1 MQKNLVIIG
10 VIFTVFLSS
19 CGNNTTSD
27 TSSGSGT
34 MQKTPFV
41 VKTMKINT
49 WSGISFIEKTGRIT
63 ASSSL
68 TLTSQWAWEIWKILV
83 KEWQKVKA
91 GGTIAVLKDTINNFD
106 LKLFQAENTLKVQ
119 EASIDTTK
127 INLEQSV
134 ENARIAYERSKKNLE
149 TLTAKNDI
157 LEATLMSTNKKT
169 LDTYNINYTSYLLD
183 IEKNMTQ
190 MLYEGDKILGIT
202 TAFEYAN
209 DGWEPYLGT
218 RVWNSKA
225 TASNDWNKTWG
236 MRGTIRE
243 KIEKWTHLDITNP
256 IKDLDLVATWITQTR
271 IYADSMIFMIQNDT
285 IGAGLSQELQT
296 GWITTWNW
304 FRALIGWSETAFNSW
319 KAGALSF
326 LKSYK
331 NDELGTRLAVASLSR
346 ELTEDEVA
354 SLAENSEAKLT
365 FDTTKIN
372 LKDQIDNAKLSLE
385 QNEQLY
391 KTAIE
396 LQQANLAQLDA
407 TKKNAEISLD
417 QARRDY
423 SKLSISAP
431 IDGNITKVIANVWQ
445 TVNVGSA
452 IAEFSGKL
460 PQITIDL
467 DTQLA
472 STLMPWDTVIIELEK
487 TKMLTGVI
495 SAVSNV
501 SSSNLLS
508 TVRISVQNGEKYI
521 GQTVNIT
528 FTSRPSESVNNI
540 FLLPINAVKII
551 SEEEG
556 EIYTLSETG
565 SLSKKTV
572 KLWKVGDTNI
582 EIMWTFKPKES
593 LITTDMSNYDEV
605 KNIIQAQ

>member
-1 MQKNLVIIG
+1 MKKNLVIIG
-10 VIFTVFLSS
+10 VIFSVLLSS
-19 CGNNTTSD
+19 CGNNTTTD
-27 TSSGSGT
+27 TPAGSGT
-34 MQKTPFV
+34 TQKTPFV

-49 WSGISFIEKTGRIT
+49 WSGIVFVEKTGRIT

-68 TLTSQWAWEIWKILV
+68 TLTSQWAGEIWKILV

-91 GGTIAVLKDTINNFD
+91 GTTIAVLKDTVNNFD
-106 LKLFQAENTLKVQ
+106 LRLSQAENTLKVQ
-119 EASIDTTK
+119 ETSIDTTK

-134 ENARIAYERSKKNLE
+134 ENARIAYERAKKTLE
-149 TLTAKNDI
+149 TLTAKNGI
-157 LEATLMSTNKKT
+157 LEATLMNTNQKT
-169 LDTYNINYTSYLLD
+169 LDTYNINYKSYLLD

-202 TAFEYAN
+202 TNFEYAN
-209 DGWEPYLGT
+209 DAWEPYLGT

-225 TASNDWNKTWG
+225 LALNDWNRTWA
-236 MRGTIRE
+236 MRGDIRA
-243 KIEKWTHLDITNP
+243 KIEKWTDLDFTNP
-256 IKDLDLVATWITQTR
+256 IKDLELVATWIAQTR
-271 IYADSMIFMIQNDT
+271 TYADSMLFMIQNNV

-296 GWITTWNW
+296 GWLASWNGL
-304 FRALIGWSETAFNSW
+304 RSQIGWSETAFNAW

-331 NDELGTRLAVASLSR
+331 NNELWTRLAVASLSR
-346 ELTEDEVA
+346 ELTAEENT
-354 SLAENSEAKLT
+354 SLAANAEAKLT

-385 QNEQLY
+385 QTQESY
-391 KTAIE
+391 KNTLA
-396 LQQANLAQLDA
+396 LQEATIAQLDA
-407 TKKNAEISLD
+407 TKRNAEIALD

-431 IDGNITKVIANVWQ
+431 IDGNITKVIANVGQ
-445 TVNVGSA
+445 TVNVWSA

-467 DTQLA
+467 DTELA
-472 STLMPWDTVIIELEK
+472 STLMPWDTVIVETEK
-487 TKMLTGVI
+487 AMMLTGVI

-501 SSSNLLS
+501 SNANLLS
-508 TVRISVQNGEKYI
+508 TVRMSIQNGEKYI

-528 FTSRPSESVNNI
+528 FTSRGSEWVNNA

-556 EIYTLSETG
+556 EVYTLSETW
-565 SLSKKTV
+565 SLLKKTV
-572 KLWKVGDTNI
+572 KLGKVWDTNI
-582 EIMWTFKPKES
+582 EIIWSFKPKES
-593 LITTDMSNYDEV
+593 LITSDMSNYDEV